1 MTRRPTRSAYGVLT
15 EPATLRIQRRL
26 PGPIERVWAY
36 ITDGKL
42 RRKWLASGDMELK
55 VGASFELVWR
65 NNELTNP
72 PGARPAEFGE
82 ENRMTSRVLAFD
94 PPHSLLISWGENSE
108 VRFELTRD
116 GDEVMLTVT
125 HRRLPDR
132 GMTLMVGAGWHIH
145 LDVLVARLT
154 GGQSEPYWDGW
165 VRLKGEYD
173 RLLPP

>member
-1 MTRRPTRSAYGVLT
+1 
-15 EPATLRIQRRL
+15 
-26 PGPIERVWAY
+26 
-36 ITDGKL
+36 
-42 RRKWLASGDMELK
+42 MELK

-65 NNELTNP
+65 NSELTNP
-72 PGARPAEFGE
+72 PGTRPEGFGE
-82 ENRMTSRVLAFD
+82 ESRMASRVLAFD

-116 GDEVMLTVT
+116 GDEVVLTVT

-132 GMTLMVGAGWHIH
+132 GTTLMVGAGWHIH
-145 LDVLVARLT
+145 LDLLVAGLT